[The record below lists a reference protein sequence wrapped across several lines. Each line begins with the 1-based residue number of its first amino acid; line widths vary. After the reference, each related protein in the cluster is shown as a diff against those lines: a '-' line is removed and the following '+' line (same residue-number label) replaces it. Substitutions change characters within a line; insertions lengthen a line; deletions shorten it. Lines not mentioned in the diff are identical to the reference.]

1 MAEPSTVSQNY
12 DDLALVPFSSFFM
25 RWFFFL
31 SVGSIIRQSRG
42 LLEVFFG
49 SSSWFPVAR
58 FGLSRIRI

>member
-42 LLEVFFG
+42 LLEVFLVHQAG
-49 SSSWFPVAR
+49 FPLHAMV
-58 FGLSRIRI
+58 